1 MSAPRKRFWRS
12 SAARRMGG
20 AYSATPRSTKPDWL
34 RDKKINVLLVT
45 ALEPSADFPGVPAVI
60 DLVSKEDD
68 RQLLALMA
76 GPSALGRPFPAPP
89 RRPPRKTPPLLPPF
103 DPPTTHP
110 YIPPPP
116 APTLP

>member
-68 RQLLALMA
+68 RQLLTLMA
-76 GPSALGRPFPAPP
+76 GASATWRPFAAPP
-89 RRPPRKTPPLLPPF
+89 R
-103 DPPTTHP
+103 
-110 YIPPPP
+110 PPPQQDATPRRAVYEHAKKAAIRAP
-116 APTLP
+116 ANQK

>member
-45 ALEPSADFPGVPAVI
+45 ALEPSADFPGVPAGL
-60 DLVSKEDD
+60 DLVRKEGE
-68 RQLLALMA
+68 RQQRALMGGDSGRTGRRA
-76 GPSALGRPFPAPP
+76 GAPPAPP
-89 RRPPRKTPPLLPPF
+89 HRGRPARG
-103 DPPTTHP
+103 
-110 YIPPPP
+110 P
-116 APTLP
+116 AGAAL